1 MAHLPQPDIILKK
14 NINLSFMYILA
25 TFILLNYKKILRVD
39 PELQSQS
46 IFRPKKTISQNV
58 IFEKTIKLIF
68 MFLLAPFTMQNNKK
82 KSLEWIQSYNDM
94 SFSSKDGPL
103 ASNKFFFSVWCTS
116 WPHFTVQNFK
126 KSLKWIQS
134 YEVTP
139 FSGPKW
145 PIFSK

>member
-68 MFLLAPFTMQNNKK
+68 MFLLAPFTMQNLKK
-82 KSLEWIQSYNDM
+82 KILRVDPE
-94 SFSSKDGPL
+94 L
-103 ASNKFFFSVWCTS
+103 
-116 WPHFTVQNFK
+116 
-126 KSLKWIQS
+126 
-134 YEVTP
+134 
-139 FSGPKW
+139 
-145 PIFSK
+145 